1 MRRGELGHRAPV
13 AIHAGAGSLS
23 LGRSAAS
30 TRDEHPTKI
39 TTNHTVR
46 LWTSALTLTICS
58 WLTIGCRTTSVL
70 RSEIVTDSVRDF
82 SGEQG
87 ANGWF
92 YGYWNRTADTD
103 QGFYQT
109 TDFQLLKHFGNDPI
123 NQVSSH
129 PDFATGKLW
138 TLQDGLYYTALW
150 ADGGSANGTTKLAP
164 QAKVEQWAVRRW
176 VSTVHGPVTI
186 SGQAA
191 EILDWGGVDSG
202 QARIVVDGA
211 TVFSAA
217 THGMTTNYSVNATV
231 RIGSR
236 VDFLITAGPPA
247 TGGAFGPVKFTATLR
262 AAP

>member
-1 MRRGELGHRAPV
+1 MNSYIARLCASAFAL
-13 AIHAGAGSLS
+13 AICPL
-23 LGRSAAS
+23 LF
-30 TRDEHPTKI
+30 
-39 TTNHTVR
+39 
-46 LWTSALTLTICS
+46 
-58 WLTIGCRTTSVL
+58 IGCRTPPVL
-70 RSEIVTDSVRDF
+70 RSELVADSVREF

-92 YGYWNRTADTD
+92 YGYWDRTADTD
-103 QGFYQT
+103 QSFDQT
-109 TDFQLLKHFGNDPI
+109 ADFQLLKHFGGDPV
-123 NQVSSH
+123 NKVSSH

-150 ADGGSANGTTKLAP
+150 AGGGSANGTTKLAP

-191 EILDWGGVDSG
+191 KILDWGGVDSG

-247 TGGAFGPVKFTATLR
+247 TGGAFGPVKFTATIR